1 MFLQKLGGRKF
12 LMALVCVGAGVA
24 VDILSPNGLSAELA
38 GLMAAI
44 VATFSAANF
53 AVTKQHF
60 QSKGTDSGE
69 DVTTPDVQASQLE
82 MKALLADI
90 GEAIIQTKQ
99 SVDTTKTLILGAI
112 KAGEKR

>member
-12 LMALVCVGAGVA
+12 LMALICVSAGVA

-44 VATFSAANF
+44 VAAFSAANY

-60 QSKGTDSGE
+60 QSKTSSEGE
-69 DVTTPDVQASQLE
+69 EIGAVPDTSQLE
-82 MKALLADI
+82 MKELLANI

-99 SVDTTKTLILGAI
+99 SVDATKTLILGAI